1 MKQKT
6 FNAFIASIM
15 VLILLVAGG
24 IGGYYVW
31 RNVTKD
37 AEQKKEQITD
47 EDPTTVTP
55 AEEEAQA

>member
-6 FNAFIASIM
+6 FNAFLASIL
-15 VLILLVAGG
+15 VLILLIAGG

-47 EDPTTVTP
+47 EDPTKETP
-55 AEEEAQA
+55 AEETAQA